1 MKKKINPKKS
11 LVNQKRIS
19 HWFTKPKPV
28 SEAKTIIESINNRAA
43 PEKKKGGAGQIEL
56 FPTNGYV
63 YSSKEMVDLINVWN
77 GTMVLP
83 KVVSTRGREDKI
95 RESMHDEF
103 FRNNWREGIKKIAAS
118 RFCRGH
124 NRRGAG
130 QRPWV
135 ATVDWFLQPHVLPRV
150 LEGQYDDISPSI
162 TPEDQKFLTEEW

>member
-1 MKKKINPKKS
+1 
-11 LVNQKRIS
+11 
-19 HWFTKPKPV
+19 
-28 SEAKTIIESINNRAA
+28 
-43 PEKKKGGAGQIEL
+43 
-56 FPTNGYV
+56 
-63 YSSKEMVDLINVWN
+63 MVDLINVWN